1 MSKSADSLVAA
12 PALALYRLLGRATGP
27 IVRRHLRRRAAGGR
41 EDPTRL
47 GERLGIPGIQRPGG
61 PLVWIHGASVGESLS
76 ALPLI
81 ERIRRDWP
89 GAQVLVT
96 TGTVTSARLMNDR
109 LPDGVL
115 HQYIPVDLP
124 AAVHRF
130 LDYWRPALGLI
141 IESEL
146 WPNLLSQAKA
156 RGMDLVLVNGRM
168 SAASYA
174 GWRRIRPLA
183 ARLLGAFDL
192 ILAQSQEDRTRFED
206 LGAQGARCLGN
217 LKFAAPSLSADA
229 DQLRD
234 LQTALGGRPRWL
246 AASTHPG
253 EEEIVARVH
262 AELAPKNP
270 GLLTIIAPRHPTR
283 GHDIAARLRTAGHG
297 VARRGAGEPPTEATD
312 IYVADTIGE
321 LGLWYRLCEIVLVG
335 GSLVPKGGQ
344 NILEPARLG
353 CAIMCGAHMS
363 NFRRVADNMTSA
375 QALRRVAD
383 ETALAAAVADLLS
396 NAAAR
401 EALVTAAAKFAAAEA
416 GVLDEIVTALAPH
429 LDRAVQSGKVSG

>member
-1 MSKSADSLVAA
+1 MSKSIDTLVATV
-12 PALALYRLLGRATGP
+12 ALSLYRLLGRAGGP
-27 IVRRHLRRRAAGGR
+27 IVRRHLRRRAVGGR
-41 EDPTRL
+41 EDPTRV
-47 GERLGIPGIQRPGG
+47 GERLGLPGIQRPDG

-81 ERIRRDWP
+81 ERVRRDWP
-89 GAQVLVT
+89 GVAVLVT
-96 TGTVTSARLMNDR
+96 TGTVTSARLMKDR

-124 AAVHRF
+124 GAVRRF
-130 LDYWRPALGLI
+130 LDHWRPALGLI

-168 SAASYA
+168 SAASYK

-192 ILAQSQEDRTRFED
+192 ILAQSEEDRTRFEG
-206 LGAQGARCLGN
+206 LGAQGARCVGN
-217 LKFAAPSLSADA
+217 LKFAAASLSADA
-229 DQLRD
+229 DQLHD
-234 LQTALGGRPRWL
+234 FQQALGGRLRWL

-253 EEEIVARVH
+253 EEEIITRVH
-262 AELAPKNP
+262 AKLEQRHPN
-270 GLLTIIAPRHPTR
+270 LLTIIAPRHPNR
-283 GHDIAARLRTAGHG
+283 GRDIAARLRAAGHS
-297 VARRGAGEPPTEATD
+297 VARRGAGDSPTETTD

-363 NFRRVADNMTSA
+363 NFHRVAESMASA

-383 ETALAAAVADLLS
+383 EAALTAAVTDLLS
-396 NAAAR
+396 NAVAR
-401 EALVTAAAKFAAAEA
+401 EALATAAAKFAADEA
-416 GVLDEIVTALAPH
+416 GVLDDIVTALAPH
-429 LDRAVQSGKVSG
+429 LDRAVQSG